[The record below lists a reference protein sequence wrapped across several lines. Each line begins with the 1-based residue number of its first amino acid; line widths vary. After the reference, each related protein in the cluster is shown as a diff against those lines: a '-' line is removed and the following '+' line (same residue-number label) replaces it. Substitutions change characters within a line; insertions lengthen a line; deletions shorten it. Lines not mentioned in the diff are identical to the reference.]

1 MGRTPREN
9 HGLEIIQ
16 DIIEKEIS
24 SSFKTEDGRFI
35 GIKEQPNPLAMPTK
49 KEIKQIIKQTV
60 HKQRSLL
67 EL

>member
-1 MGRTPREN
+1 
-9 HGLEIIQ
+9 
-16 DIIEKEIS
+16 
-24 SSFKTEDGRFI
+24 
-35 GIKEQPNPLAMPTK
+35 MPTK